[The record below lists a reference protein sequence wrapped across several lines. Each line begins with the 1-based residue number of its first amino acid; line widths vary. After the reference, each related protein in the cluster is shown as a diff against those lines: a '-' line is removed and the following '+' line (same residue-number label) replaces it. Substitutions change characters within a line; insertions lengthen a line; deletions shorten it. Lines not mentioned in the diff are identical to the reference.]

1 MRSPSFQRRSGN
13 DARRLKLYL
22 PAKLRKQWVL
32 WWAPISEATTKKQKI
47 VAKAAWGNKKAAHA
61 ANSFPVCFTQPTSRA
76 WTRSRHRGQL
86 SLISFIREVHYPQYI
101 CQIWNIARQDLTW
114 VQAHSNHWFEIK
126 AKEKSICHD
135 WQWICLPCKCPSR
148 FPRSTQQL
156 QRDRPWLKPSR
167 KIEESGKCISIGKLW
182 KSSCLHLV
190 VMSEEQEK

>member
-1 MRSPSFQRRSGN
+1 MSS
-13 DARRLKLYL
+13 D
-22 PAKLRKQWVL
+22 L
-32 WWAPISEATTKKQKI
+32 WGDDKEAENCGQGC
-47 VAKAAWGNKKAAHA
+47 VGDKKAAHA

-101 CQIWNIARQDLTW
+101 CQIWNIARQDLHPEFRLT
-114 VQAHSNHWFEIK
+114 QIK
-126 AKEKSICHD
+126 AKENSICHD

-167 KIEESGKCISIGKLW
+167 KIEESGKCISIEKLW

-190 VMSEEQEK
+190 VMSEEQEKYN